1 MAQYLGLDFETFSGV
16 DITKVGLD
24 NYINHP
30 DFTPLLGAIAWR
42 ASPTSEISTHLYD
55 FVRLRRPYN
64 SEFPDDLNS
73 LVDDGRTLVAH
84 NSMFEKLVLNRQWS
98 TQIPDTR
105 IVDTAVLT
113 RCMGADSKLENAA
126 PQLLDPTMRKHT
138 EGKRLIRKFS
148 TGTPPTR
155 DQVRDDPDWKL
166 YGEYC
171 RQDAKLSLLLAEKF
185 ARILQEKELRYQ
197 QLTEQMN
204 LVGWKVD
211 LDIVDTMQRLY
222 EENKAALLDNFQLR
236 SDPGRTL
243 NLNSTV
249 QLKKWCAERSIKA
262 TSFDEAH
269 VSSLLT
275 RLNKAL
281 QAGRFSGSKRA
292 DVLEVVEMLK
302 VKQALGGS
310 SLSKLQKIKEL
321 TGPDGRLRHQYMH
334 VGAGQSYRTSS
345 VGVQMQNLKRLDGNH
360 LGDMDSMEE
369 NPGDWS
375 NDKLAENLRQVFTAT
390 DPDGELV
397 VGDFSSV
404 ESRGLAYVAGEDWKL
419 DAYYKGQDLY
429 RVLGA
434 KIGGLTYDEVP
445 KSHPL
450 RQTGKVGELACGY
463 GAGAGAVAS
472 FAQGMGVEM
481 TEAEAGSLVTDWRSI
496 NPKVVKMWNDLN
508 DALHAAVKGTADI
521 LHLANHI
528 AVMITP
534 IATPESLQ
542 QIHPGAR
549 SLKVEMYVRGKYFL
563 SRVFHGCYLR
573 GRDIIFYKASSKVNG
588 PLWTDTYVNPKTKLL
603 TYHKV
608 YGGKLTG
615 ILIQSM
621 CRQVFF
627 NSLSLLSQA
636 LDGTCTPIVGQFH
649 DEIVV
654 DWNPQRSHL
663 NLQQLIKI
671 MHECMSDPGPLK
683 GFPLEADIKHA
694 HRYIK

>member
-1 MAQYLGLDFETFSGV
+1 MALYLGLDFETFSGV

-30 DFTPLLGAIAWR
+30 DFEPLLGAIAWR
-42 ASPTSEISTHLYD
+42 ETPSSEISTHLYD
-55 FVRLRRPYN
+55 FVQRRSPLN
-64 SEFPDDLNS
+64 DFPGDLKL
-73 LVDDGRTLVAH
+73 LVKDGRTLAAH
-84 NSMFEKLVLNRQWS
+84 NSMFEKLVLNRRWP
-98 TQIPDTR
+98 TQIPATR

-171 RQDAKLSLLLAEKF
+171 VQDAKLSLLLAEKF
-185 ARILQEKELRYQ
+185 VRILHEKELRYQ

-204 LVGWKVD
+204 RVGWKVD

-262 TSFDEAH
+262 NSFDEAH

-508 DALHAAVKGTADI
+508 YTLLAAVKGLPTTVY
-521 LHLANHI
+521 LANHI
-528 AVMITP
+528 AVVIAP

-549 SLKVEMYVRGKYFL
+549 SLKVEMYVQGKYFL

-573 GRDIIFYKASSKVNG
+573 GRDIIVHKASSKVNG

-683 GFPLEADIKHA
+683 RFPLEADIKHA

>member
-1 MAQYLGLDFETFSGV
+1 MALYLGLDFETFSGV

-30 DFTPLLGAIAWR
+30 DFEPLLGAIAWR
-42 ASPTSEISTHLYD
+42 VTPSSEISTHLYD
-55 FVRLRRPYN
+55 FVQRRSPLN
-64 SEFPDDLNS
+64 DFPGDLKL
-73 LVDDGRTLVAH
+73 LVKDGRTLAAH
-84 NSMFEKLVLNRQWS
+84 NSMFEKLVLNRRWP
-98 TQIPDTR
+98 TQIPATR

-171 RQDAKLSLLLAEKF
+171 VQDAKLSLLLAEKF
-185 ARILQEKELRYQ
+185 VPILQEKELRYQ

-204 LVGWKVD
+204 RVGWKVD

-262 TSFDEAH
+262 NSFDEAH

-292 DVLEVVEMLK
+292 YVLEVVEMLK

-419 DAYYKGQDLY
+419 DAYHKGQDLY

-496 NPKVVKMWNDLN
+496 NPKVVRMWNDLN
-508 DALHAAVKGTADI
+508 DALHLAVEGTPF
-521 LHLANHI
+521 LVHLANHI
-528 AVMITP
+528 VVRIAP
-534 IATPESLQ
+534 IVTPESLQ
-542 QIHPGAR
+542 LIHPGAQ
-549 SLKVEMYVRGKYFL
+549 SLKVVMYVRDTLFL

-573 GRDIIFYKASSKVNG
+573 GRDIIVHKASSKVNG

-683 GFPLEADIKHA
+683 RFPLEADIKHA

>member
-1 MAQYLGLDFETFSGV
+1 MALYLGLDFETFSGV

-30 DFTPLLGAIAWR
+30 DFEPLLQAIAWR
-42 ASPTSEISTHLYD
+42 VTPSSEISTRLYD
-55 FVRLRRPYN
+55 FVRFDYN
-64 SEFPDDLNS
+64 DNWVSEDLKH
-73 LVDDGRTLVAH
+73 LVKGGRTLAAH
-84 NSMFEKLVLNRQWS
+84 NSMFEKLVLNRLWP

-105 IVDTAVLT
+105 IVDTAVLA
-113 RCMGADSKLENAA
+113 RCRGADSKLENAA

-148 TGTPPTR
+148 TGTRPSK
-155 DQVRDDPDWKL
+155 DQVKDDPDWKL

-171 RQDAKLSLLLAEKF
+171 VQDAKLSLLLAEEF
-185 ARILQEKELRYQ
+185 APALKDELKYQ

-204 LVGWKVD
+204 RVGWKVD
-211 LDIVDTMQRLY
+211 LDTVDTMQRLY

-334 VGAGQSYRTSS
+334 VGAGQTYRTSS

-404 ESRGLAYVAGEDWKL
+404 ESRGLAYVAGEAWKL
-419 DAYYKGQDLY
+419 DAYRKGQDLY

-472 FAQGMGVEM
+472 FAQGMGIEM
-481 TEAEAGSLVTDWRSI
+481 TEAEAGNLVSDWRSI
-496 NPKVVKMWNDLN
+496 NPMVVKMWNDLN
-508 DALHAAVKGTADI
+508 DTLLAAVKGLPTTVK
-521 LHLANHI
+521 LANDI
-528 AVMITP
+528 AVRIAP
-534 IATPESLQ
+534 ISTPESLQ
-542 QIHPGAR
+542 QIHPGAQ
-549 SLKVEMYVRGKYFL
+549 SLKVVMYVRDKLFL

-627 NSLSLLSQA
+627 NSLELLSLA
-636 LDGTCTPIVGQFH
+636 LTGTGVEIVGQFH

-654 DWNPQRSHL
+654 DWNPGRTKLSLDQV
-663 NLQQLIKI
+663 ITI
-671 MHECMSDPGPLK
+671 MENCMSDPGPLK

>member
-1 MAQYLGLDFETFSGV
+1 MALYLGLDFETFSGV

-30 DFTPLLGAIAWR
+30 DFEPLLGAIAWR
-42 ASPTSEISTHLYD
+42 KTPGSEISTCLYD
-55 FVRLRRPYN
+55 FVQLRSPLN
-64 SEFPDDLNS
+64 DFPGDLNS
-73 LVDDGRTLVAH
+73 LVKGGRTLVAH
-84 NSMFEKLVLNRQWS
+84 NSMFEKLVLNRHWS

-105 IVDTAVLT
+105 IVDTAVLA

-126 PQLLDPTMRKHT
+126 PQLLDPAMRKHT

-148 TGTPPTR
+148 TGTRPTK

-185 ARILQEKELRYQ
+185 APPLVDELEYQ

-249 QLKKWCAERSIKA
+249 QLKKWCAERGIKA
-262 TSFDEAH
+262 NSFDEAH

-310 SLSKLQKIKEL
+310 SLSKLPKIKEL

-360 LGDMDSMEE
+360 LGDMDSMEK
-369 NPGDWS
+369 NPGDWT

-419 DAYYKGQDLY
+419 DAYHKGQDLY

-481 TEAEAGSLVTDWRSI
+481 TEVEAGSLVTDWRSI

-508 DALHAAVKGTADI
+508 DALHAAVKGTTYI
-521 LHLANHI
+521 VHLANHI
-528 AVMITP
+528 AVMIAP

-549 SLKVEMYVRGKYFL
+549 SLKVVMYVSDKLFL
-563 SRVFHGCYLR
+563 SRVFRGCYLR

>member
-1 MAQYLGLDFETFSGV
+1 MALYLGLDFETFSGV

-30 DFTPLLGAIAWR
+30 DFEPLLGAIAWR
-42 ASPTSEISTHLYD
+42 ETPSSEISTRLYD
-55 FVRLRRPYN
+55 FVQFDDN
-64 SEFPDDLNS
+64 DNCFSEGLNL
-73 LVDDGRTLVAH
+73 LVDDGRTLAAH
-84 NSMFEKLVLNRQWS
+84 NSMFEKLVLNRRWP
-98 TQIPDTR
+98 TQIRATR
-105 IVDTAVLT
+105 IVDTAVVA

-126 PQLLDPTMRKHT
+126 PQLLDPSMRKHT

-148 TGTPPTR
+148 TGTRPTK
-155 DQVRDDPDWKL
+155 DQVKDDPDWKL

-171 RQDAKLSLLLAEKF
+171 VQDAKLSLLLAEKF
-185 ARILQEKELRYQ
+185 APILQEEELRYQ
-197 QLTEQMN
+197 QLTDQMN
-204 LVGWKVD
+204 RVGWKVD

-249 QLKKWCAERSIKA
+249 QLKKWCAERGIKA
-262 TSFDEAH
+262 NSFDEAH

-310 SLSKLQKIKEL
+310 SLSKLPKIKEL

-404 ESRGLAYVAGEDWKL
+404 ESRGLAFVAGEDWKL
-419 DAYYKGQDLY
+419 DAYRKGQDLY

-463 GAGAGAVAS
+463 GAGAGAVAA
-472 FAQGMGVEM
+472 FAQGMGIEM
-481 TEAEAGSLVTDWRSI
+481 TEAEAGDLVSDWRSI
-496 NPKVVKMWNDLN
+496 NPMVVKMWNDLN
-508 DALHAAVKGTADI
+508 DALHATVKGVSY
-521 LHLANHI
+521 LVKLANHI
-528 AVMITP
+528 VVRCVP

-542 QIHPGAR
+542 LIHPGAQ
-549 SLKVEMYVRGKYFL
+549 SFKVVMYARDTIFL

-573 GRDIIFYKASSKVNG
+573 GRDIIFYKATSKVNG

>member
-1 MAQYLGLDFETFSGV
+1 MAQYIGLDFETFSGV

-30 DFTPLLGAIAWR
+30 DFMPLLGAIAWR
-42 ASPTSEISTHLYD
+42 DFPSTEISTHLYD
-55 FVRLRRPYN
+55 FVQRRSPLN
-64 SEFPDDLNS
+64 NFPGDLNL
-73 LVDDGRTLVAH
+73 LVDGGRTLAAH

-105 IVDTAVLT
+105 IVDTAVLA

-148 TGTPPTR
+148 TGTRPTK
-155 DQVRDDPDWKL
+155 DQVEDDPDWKL
-166 YGEYC
+166 YREYC

-185 ARILQEKELRYQ
+185 APILQEKELRYQ

-249 QLKKWCAERSIKA
+249 QLKKWCAERGIKA
-262 TSFDEAH
+262 NSFDEAH

-281 QAGRFSGSKRA
+281 QAGRFSGSKLA
-292 DVLEVVEMLK
+292 DVQEVVEMLK

-310 SLSKLQKIKEL
+310 SLSKLPKIKEL

-360 LGDMDSMEE
+360 LGDMDSMEK
-369 NPGDWS
+369 NPGDWT

-419 DAYYKGQDLY
+419 DAYHKGQDLY

-481 TEAEAGSLVTDWRSI
+481 TETEAGSLVTDWRSI

-508 DALHAAVKGTADI
+508 IALHDAVKGGRTTFK
-521 LHLANHI
+521 LANGI
-528 AVMITP
+528 AVRITP
-534 IATPESLQ
+534 ISTPESLQ

-549 SLKVEMYVRGKYFL
+549 SLKAVMYVHNKLFL
-563 SRVFHGCYLR
+563 SRVFRGCYLR
-573 GRDIIFYKASSKVNG
+573 GRDIIFHKASSKVNG

-627 NSLSLLSQA
+627 NSLELLSKA

>member
-1 MAQYLGLDFETFSGV
+1 MTLYLGLDFETFSGV

-30 DFTPLLGAIAWR
+30 DFEPLLGATAWR
-42 ASPTSEISTHLYD
+42 ETPSSEISTRLYD
-55 FVRLRRPYN
+55 FVQFDYN
-64 SEFPDDLNS
+64 DNWFSSDLKH
-73 LVDDGRTLVAH
+73 LVKDGRTLAAH
-84 NSMFEKLVLNRQWS
+84 NSMFEKLVLNRRWP
-98 TQIPDTR
+98 TQIPATR
-105 IVDTAVLT
+105 IVDTAVVA

-148 TGTPPTR
+148 TGTRPSK
-155 DQVRDDPDWKL
+155 DQVKDDPDWKL

-171 RQDAKLSLLLAEKF
+171 VQDAKLSLLLAEKF
-185 ARILQEKELRYQ
+185 APALEDELKYQ

-204 LVGWKVD
+204 RVGWKVD
-211 LDIVDTMQRLY
+211 LDTVDTMQRLY

-281 QAGRFSGSKRA
+281 QAGRFSGSKLLGL
-292 DVLEVVEMLK
+292 LEVVEMLK

-310 SLSKLQKIKEL
+310 SLSKLPKIKEL

-360 LGDMDSMEE
+360 LGDMDSMEK
-369 NPGDWS
+369 NPGDWT

-404 ESRGLAYVAGEDWKL
+404 ESRGLAYVAGENWKL

-472 FAQGMGVEM
+472 FAQGMGIEM
-481 TEAEAGSLVTDWRSI
+481 TEAEAGNLVSDWRSI
-496 NPKVVKMWNDLN
+496 NPMVVKMWNDLN
-508 DALHAAVKGTADI
+508 DTLLAAVKGLPTTVK
-521 LHLANHI
+521 LANDI
-528 AVMITP
+528 AVRIAP
-534 IATPESLQ
+534 IFTPESLQ
-542 QIHPGAR
+542 QIHPGAQ
-549 SLKVEMYVRGKYFL
+549 SLKVVMYVRDRLFL

-603 TYHKV
+603 TYYKV

-627 NSLSLLSQA
+627 NSLELLSRA
-636 LDGTCTPIVGQFH
+636 LTGTGVEIVGQFH

-654 DWNPQRSHL
+654 DWNPGRTKLSLDQV
-663 NLQQLIKI
+663 ITI
-671 MHECMSDPGPLK
+671 MENCMSDPGPLK

>member
-42 ASPTSEISTHLYD
+42 DSPTSEISTHLYD
-55 FVRLRRPYN
+55 FVQRRSPLN
-64 SEFPDDLNS
+64 DFPGDLNL

-98 TQIPDTR
+98 TQIPDTQ
-105 IVDTAVLT
+105 IIDTAVLT

-148 TGTPPTR
+148 TGTRPSK
-155 DQVRDDPDWKL
+155 DQVKDDPDWKL

-171 RQDAKLSLLLAEKF
+171 VQDAKLSLLLAEKF
-185 ARILQEKELRYQ
+185 APILQEKELRYQ

-236 SDPGRTL
+236 CDPGRTL

-249 QLKKWCAERSIKA
+249 QLKKWCAERGIKA

-310 SLSKLQKIKEL
+310 SLSKLPKIKEL

-404 ESRGLAYVAGEDWKL
+404 ESRGLAYVAGENWKL
-419 DAYYKGQDLY
+419 DAYHKGQDLY

-472 FAQGMGVEM
+472 FAQGMGIEM
-481 TEAEAGSLVTDWRSI
+481 TEAEAGNLVSDWRSI
-496 NPKVVKMWNDLN
+496 NPMVVKMWNDLN
-508 DALHAAVKGTADI
+508 DTLLAAVKGLPTNVE
-521 LHLANHI
+521 LANHI
-528 AVMITP
+528 AVRIAP
-534 IATPESLQ
+534 ISTPESLR

-549 SLKVEMYVRGKYFL
+549 SLKVVMYVHDTLFL

-588 PLWTDTYVNPKTKLL
+588 PLWADTYVNPKTKLL
-603 TYHKV
+603 TYYKV

-683 GFPLEADIKHA
+683 RFPLEADIKHA

>member
-1 MAQYLGLDFETFSGV
+1 MALYLGLDFETFSGV

-30 DFTPLLGAIAWR
+30 DFEPLLGAIAWR
-42 ASPTSEISTHLYD
+42 ETPSSEISTHLYD
-55 FVRLRRPYN
+55 FVQRRSPLN
-64 SEFPDDLNS
+64 DFPGDLNL
-73 LVDDGRTLVAH
+73 LVKDGRTLVAH
-84 NSMFEKLVLNRQWS
+84 NSMFEKLVLNRRWP

-105 IVDTAVLT
+105 IVDTAVLA
-113 RCMGADSKLENAA
+113 RCRGADSKLENAA

-148 TGTPPTR
+148 TGTRPSK
-155 DQVRDDPDWKL
+155 DQVKDDPDWKL

-171 RQDAKLSLLLAEKF
+171 VQDAKLSLLLAEKF
-185 ARILQEKELRYQ
+185 AFILRGKELRYQ
-197 QLTEQMN
+197 QLTDQMN
-204 LVGWKVD
+204 RVGWKVD

-281 QAGRFSGSKRA
+281 QAGRFSGSKLA

-360 LGDMDSMEE
+360 LGDMDSMEK
-369 NPGDWS
+369 NPGDWT

-404 ESRGLAYVAGEDWKL
+404 ESRGLAYVAGENWKL
-419 DAYYKGQDLY
+419 DAYHKGQDLY

-472 FAQGMGVEM
+472 FAQGMGIEM
-481 TEAEAGSLVTDWRSI
+481 TEAEAGNLVSDWRSI
-496 NPKVVKMWNDLN
+496 NPMVVKMWNDLN
-508 DALHAAVKGTADI
+508 DALHDAVKGGRTTFK
-521 LHLANHI
+521 LANDI
-528 AVMITP
+528 AVRITS
-534 IATPESLQ
+534 ISTPESLW

-549 SLKVEMYVRGKYFL
+549 SLKVVMYVCDKLFL
-563 SRVFHGCYLR
+563 SRVFLGCYLR
-573 GRDIIFYKASSKVNG
+573 GRDIIFHKASSKVNG

-621 CRQVFF
+621 CRQMFF
-627 NSLSLLSQA
+627 NSLELLSLA
-636 LDGTCTPIVGQFH
+636 LTGTGVEIVGQFH

-654 DWNPQRSHL
+654 DWNPGRTKLSLDQV
-663 NLQQLIKI
+663 ITI
-671 MHECMSDPGPLK
+671 MENCMSDPGPLK

>member
-1 MAQYLGLDFETFSGV
+1 MAHYLGLDFETFSGA

-24 NYINHP
+24 NYVNHP
-30 DFTPLLGAIAWR
+30 DFEPLLAATAWR
-42 ASPTSEISTHLYD
+42 ESSGPEIRTRLYD
-55 FVRLRRPYN
+55 FVLQDETSNHDFLLDVSQRVKEGWR
-64 SEFPDDLNS
+64 
-73 LVDDGRTLVAH
+73 LVAH
-84 NSMFEKLVLNRQWS
+84 NSMFEKQTILRQWGVHPS
-98 TQIPDTR
+98 PMFI
-105 IVDTAVLT
+105 DTAVLA
-113 RCMGADSKLENAA
+113 RCWGADSKLENAA
-126 PQLLDPTMRKHT
+126 PQLLDPTLRKHT
-138 EGKRLIRKFS
+138 AGKRLIRKFS
-148 TGTPPTR
+148 IGTRPTP
-155 DQVRDDPDWKL
+155 DQVEHDPDWKL
-166 YGEYC
+166 FGEYC
-171 RQDAKLSLLLAEKF
+171 VQDAVLSLLLAEKF
-185 ARILQEKELRYQ
+185 APFLWKEEAYQ
-197 QLTEQMN
+197 QLTDQMN
-204 LVGWKVD
+204 QVGWKVD
-211 LDIVDTMQRLY
+211 LDTVDTMQRLY

-236 SDPGRTL
+236 CDPGRTL

-249 QLKKWCAERSIKA
+249 QLKKWCAERGINA

-269 VSSLLT
+269 VASLLT

-281 QAGRFSGSKRA
+281 QAGRFSGSKLA

-360 LGDMDSMEE
+360 LGDMDSMAE
-369 NPGDWS
+369 NPGDWD
-375 NDKLAENLRQVFTAT
+375 NDKLAKNLRQVFTAS
-390 DPDGELV
+390 DPDGELI

-419 DAYYKGQDLY
+419 DAYRKGQDLY

-434 KIGGLTYDEVP
+434 KIGKLPYEKVP

-463 GAGAGAVAS
+463 GAGAGAVQA

-481 TEAEAGSLVTDWRSI
+481 TEAAASNLVTDWRAL
-496 NPKVVKMWNDLN
+496 NPMVVKMWNDLN
-508 DALHAAVKGTADI
+508 DALHSAVNGAPI
-521 LHLANHI
+521 SVNLANRI
-528 AVMITP
+528 YVWISPFTTP
-534 IATPESLQ
+534 KALQ
-542 QIHPGAR
+542 LIHPGAR
-549 SLKVEMYVRGKYFL
+549 SLRVEMFIGSTSFL
-563 SRVFHGCYLR
+563 SRVFPGCYLR
-573 GRDIIFYKASSKVNG
+573 GRDVIYHKASSKVNG

-603 TYHKV
+603 AYHKV

-621 CRQVFF
+621 CRQMFF
-627 NSLSLLSQA
+627 NSLKLLSQA
-636 LDGTCTPIVGQFH
+636 LDGTGVEIVGQFH

-654 DWNPQRSHL
+654 DWNPGRTKLPLDKVLS
-663 NLQQLIKI
+663 I
-671 MHECMSDPGPLK
+671 MESCMSDPGLLK

>member
-1 MAQYLGLDFETFSGV
+1 MALYLGLDFETFSGV

-30 DFTPLLGAIAWR
+30 DFEPLLGAIAWR
-42 ASPTSEISTHLYD
+42 ETPSSEISTHLYD
-55 FVRLRRPYN
+55 FVQRRSPLN
-64 SEFPDDLNS
+64 DFPGDLNL
-73 LVDDGRTLVAH
+73 LVKDGRTLAAH
-84 NSMFEKLVLNRQWS
+84 NSMFEKLVLNRRWP
-98 TQIPDTR
+98 TQIPATR
-105 IVDTAVLT
+105 IVDTAVLA
-113 RCMGADSKLENAA
+113 RCMGADSKLENSA

-148 TGTPPTR
+148 TGTRPSK
-155 DQVRDDPDWKL
+155 DQVKDDPDWKL

-171 RQDAKLSLLLAEKF
+171 VQDAKLSLLLAEKF
-185 ARILQEKELRYQ
+185 ALILQEKELRYQ
-197 QLTEQMN
+197 QLTDQMN
-204 LVGWKVD
+204 RVGWKVD

-404 ESRGLAYVAGEDWKL
+404 ESRGLAYVAGENWKL
-419 DAYYKGQDLY
+419 DAYHKGQDLY

-472 FAQGMGVEM
+472 FAQGMGIEM
-481 TEAEAGSLVTDWRSI
+481 TEAEACNLVSDWRSI
-496 NPKVVKMWNDLN
+496 NPMVVKMWNDLN
-508 DALHAAVKGTADI
+508 DDLHAAVKGIPTTVK
-521 LHLANHI
+521 LANHI
-528 AVMITP
+528 AVRIAP
-534 IATPESLQ
+534 IVTPESLQ
-542 QIHPGAR
+542 LIHPGAQ
-549 SLKVEMYVRGKYFL
+549 SLKVVMYARDTIFL

-603 TYHKV
+603 TYYKV

-627 NSLSLLSQA
+627 NSLELLSWA
-636 LDGTCTPIVGQFH
+636 LTGTGVEIVGQFH

-654 DWNPQRSHL
+654 DWNPGRTKLSLDQV
-663 NLQQLIKI
+663 ITI
-671 MHECMSDPGPLK
+671 MENCMSDPGPLK

>member
-1 MAQYLGLDFETFSGV
+1 MALYLGLDFETFSGV

-30 DFTPLLGAIAWR
+30 DFEPLLGAIAWR
-42 ASPTSEISTHLYD
+42 ETPSSEISTRLYD
-55 FVRLRRPYN
+55 FVRLRWPF
-64 SEFPDDLNS
+64 SGFPEDLKL
-73 LVDDGRTLVAH
+73 LVKDGRTLAAH
-84 NSMFEKLVLNRQWS
+84 NSMFEKLVLNRRWP
-98 TQIPDTR
+98 TQIPATR
-105 IVDTAVLT
+105 IVDTAVVA

-126 PQLLDPTMRKHT
+126 PQLLDPSMRKHT

-148 TGTPPTR
+148 TGTRPTK
-155 DQVRDDPDWKL
+155 DQVEDDPDWKL

-171 RQDAKLSLLLAEKF
+171 VQDAKLSLLLAEKF
-185 ARILQEKELRYQ
+185 VPILQEKELRYQ
-197 QLTEQMN
+197 QLTDQMN
-204 LVGWKVD
+204 RVGWKVD

-281 QAGRFSGSKRA
+281 QAGRFSGSKLA

-419 DAYYKGQDLY
+419 DAYRKGQDLY

-434 KIGGLTYDEVP
+434 KIGGLTYDKVP

-496 NPKVVKMWNDLN
+496 NPKVVRMWNDLN
-508 DALHAAVKGTADI
+508 DALHLAVEGTPF
-521 LHLANHI
+521 LVHLANDIVVRI
-528 AVMITP
+528 AP
-534 IATPESLQ
+534 IITPESLQ
-542 QIHPGAR
+542 LIHPGAQ
-549 SLKVEMYVRGKYFL
+549 SLKVVMYARDKLFL

-573 GRDIIFYKASSKVNG
+573 GRDIIVHKASSKVNG

-636 LDGTCTPIVGQFH
+636 LYGTCTPIVGQFH

-654 DWNPQRSHL
+654 DWNPGRTKLSLDQV
-663 NLQQLIKI
+663 ITI
-671 MHECMSDPGPLK
+671 MENCMSDPGPLK

>member
-1 MAQYLGLDFETFSGV
+1 MALYLGLDFETFSGV

-30 DFTPLLGAIAWR
+30 DFEPLLGAIAWR
-42 ASPTSEISTHLYD
+42 ETPSSEISTHLYD
-55 FVRLRRPYN
+55 FVQRRSPLN
-64 SEFPDDLNS
+64 DFPGDLNL
-73 LVDDGRTLVAH
+73 LVKDGRTLAAH
-84 NSMFEKLVLNRQWS
+84 NSMFEKLVLNRRWP
-98 TQIPDTR
+98 TQIPATR
-105 IVDTAVLT
+105 IVDTAVVA

-148 TGTPPTR
+148 TGTRPSK
-155 DQVRDDPDWKL
+155 DQVKDDPDWKL

-171 RQDAKLSLLLAEKF
+171 VQDAKLSLLLAEKF
-185 ARILQEKELRYQ
+185 ALILQEKELRYQ
-197 QLTEQMN
+197 QLTDQMN
-204 LVGWKVD
+204 RVGWKVD

-281 QAGRFSGSKRA
+281 QAGRFSGSKLA

-419 DAYYKGQDLY
+419 DAYRKGQDLY

-434 KIGGLTYDEVP
+434 KIGGLTYDKVP

-472 FAQGMGVEM
+472 FAQGMGIEM
-481 TEAEAGSLVTDWRSI
+481 TEAEAGDLVTDWRSI
-496 NPKVVKMWNDLN
+496 NPMVVKMWNDLN
-508 DALHAAVKGTADI
+508 DALHAAVKGTAYI
-521 LHLANHI
+521 VKLANDIVVRI
-528 AVMITP
+528 AP
-534 IATPESLQ
+534 IITPESLQ
-542 QIHPGAR
+542 LIHPGAQ
-549 SLKVEMYVRGKYFL
+549 SLKVVMYARDKLFL

-603 TYHKV
+603 TYYKV

-627 NSLSLLSQA
+627 NSLERLSRT
-636 LDGTCTPIVGQFH
+636 LTGTGVEIVGQFH

-654 DWNPQRSHL
+654 DWNPGRTKLSLDQV
-663 NLQQLIKI
+663 ITI
-671 MHECMSDPGPLK
+671 MENCMSIPGQLV

>member
-1 MAQYLGLDFETFSGV
+1 MALYLGLDFETFSGV

-30 DFTPLLGAIAWR
+30 DFEPLLGATAWR
-42 ASPTSEISTHLYD
+42 ETPSSEISTRLYD
-55 FVRLRRPYN
+55 FVRLRWPF
-64 SEFPDDLNS
+64 SGFPEDLK
-73 LVDDGRTLVAH
+73 LLAKEGRTLAAH
-84 NSMFEKLVLNRQWS
+84 NSMFEKLVLNRRWP
-98 TQIPDTR
+98 TQIPATR
-105 IVDTAVLT
+105 IVDTAVVA

-148 TGTPPTR
+148 TGTRPSKA
-155 DQVRDDPDWKL
+155 QVKDDPDWKL

-171 RQDAKLSLLLAEKF
+171 VQDAKLSLLLAEKF
-185 ARILQEKELRYQ
+185 ALILQEKELRYQ
-197 QLTEQMN
+197 QLTDQMN
-204 LVGWKVD
+204 RVGWKVD

-281 QAGRFSGSKRA
+281 QAGRFSGSKLA

-310 SLSKLQKIKEL
+310 SLSKLPKIKKL

-419 DAYYKGQDLY
+419 DAYRKGQDLY

-472 FAQGMGVEM
+472 FAQGMGIEM
-481 TEAEAGSLVTDWRSI
+481 TEAEAGDLVSDWRSI
-496 NPKVVKMWNDLN
+496 NPKVVRMWNDLN
-508 DALHAAVKGTADI
+508 DALHLAVEGTPFFV
-521 LHLANHI
+521 HLANHI
-528 AVMITP
+528 AVRIAP
-534 IATPESLQ
+534 IVTPESLQ
-542 QIHPGAR
+542 LIHPGAQ
-549 SLKVEMYVRGKYFL
+549 SLKVVMYARDTLFL

-573 GRDIIFYKASSKVNG
+573 GRDIIVHKASSKVNG

-627 NSLSLLSQA
+627 NSLELLSRA
-636 LDGTCTPIVGQFH
+636 LTGMGVEIVGQFH

-654 DWNPQRSHL
+654 DWNPGRTKLSLDQV
-663 NLQQLIKI
+663 ITI
-671 MHECMSDPGPLK
+671 MENCMPIPGPLV

>member
-1 MAQYLGLDFETFSGV
+1 MALYLGLDFETFSGV

-30 DFTPLLGAIAWR
+30 DFEPLLGAIAWR
-42 ASPTSEISTHLYD
+42 ETPSSKISTRLYD
-55 FVRLRRPYN
+55 FVQFDYKDNRFLWY
-64 SEFPDDLNS
+64 LKL
-73 LVDDGRTLVAH
+73 LVKDGRTLAAH
-84 NSMFEKLVLNRQWS
+84 NSMFEKLVLNRRWP

-105 IVDTAVLT
+105 IVDTAVLA
-113 RCMGADSKLENAA
+113 RCRGADSKLENAA

-148 TGTPPTR
+148 TGTRPSK

-171 RQDAKLSLLLAEKF
+171 VQDAKLSLLLAEKF
-185 ARILQEKELRYQ
+185 APALEDELKYQ

-204 LVGWKVD
+204 RVGWKVD
-211 LDIVDTMQRLY
+211 LDTVDTMQRLY

-281 QAGRFSGSKRA
+281 QAGRFSGSKLA

-334 VGAGQSYRTSS
+334 VGAGQTYRTSS

-419 DAYYKGQDLY
+419 DAYRKGQDLY

-472 FAQGMGVEM
+472 FAQGMGIEM
-481 TEAEAGSLVTDWRSI
+481 TEAEAGNLVSDWRSI
-496 NPKVVKMWNDLN
+496 NPMVVKMWNDLN
-508 DALHAAVKGTADI
+508 DTLLAAVKGLPTTVK
-521 LHLANHI
+521 LANDI
-528 AVMITP
+528 AVRIAP
-534 IATPESLQ
+534 ISTPESLQ
-542 QIHPGAR
+542 QIHPGAQ
-549 SLKVEMYVRGKYFL
+549 SLKVVMYVRDKLFL

-603 TYHKV
+603 TYYKV

-627 NSLSLLSQA
+627 NSLELLSRA
-636 LDGTCTPIVGQFH
+636 LTGMGVEIVGQFH

-654 DWNPQRSHL
+654 DWNPGRTKLSLDQV
-663 NLQQLIKI
+663 ITI
-671 MHECMSDPGPLK
+671 MENCMSDPGPLK

>member
-1 MAQYLGLDFETFSGV
+1 MALYLGLDFETFSGV

-30 DFTPLLGAIAWR
+30 DFEPLLGAIAWR
-42 ASPTSEISTHLYD
+42 KTPSCEISTRLYD
-55 FVRLRRPYN
+55 FVQFDDDDNWFSVNLMRLVIN
-64 SEFPDDLNS
+64 
-73 LVDDGRTLVAH
+73 GQTLAAH
-84 NSMFEKLVLNRQWS
+84 NSMFEKLVLNRRWP
-98 TQIPDTR
+98 TQIPATR
-105 IVDTAVLT
+105 IVDTAVLA
-113 RCMGADSKLENAA
+113 RCMGADSKLENSA

-148 TGTPPTR
+148 TGTRPSK
-155 DQVRDDPDWKL
+155 DQVKDDPDWKL

-171 RQDAKLSLLLAEKF
+171 VQDAKLSLLLAEKF
-185 ARILQEKELRYQ
+185 ALILQEKELRYQ
-197 QLTEQMN
+197 QLTDQMN
-204 LVGWKVD
+204 RVGWKVD

-310 SLSKLQKIKEL
+310 SLSKLPKIKEL

-419 DAYYKGQDLY
+419 DAYHKGQDLY

-472 FAQGMGVEM
+472 FAQGMGIEM
-481 TEAEAGSLVTDWRSI
+481 TEAEAGNLVSDWRSI
-496 NPKVVKMWNDLN
+496 NPMVVKMWNDLN
-508 DALHAAVKGTADI
+508 DTLLAAVKGLPTTVK
-521 LHLANHI
+521 LANDI
-528 AVMITP
+528 AVRITW
-534 IATPESLQ
+534 ISTPESLQ

-549 SLKVEMYVRGKYFL
+549 SLKVVMYVSDKLFM

-627 NSLSLLSQA
+627 NSLELLSLA
-636 LDGTCTPIVGQFH
+636 LTGTGVEIVGQFH

-654 DWNPQRSHL
+654 DWNPGRTKLSLDQV
-663 NLQQLIKI
+663 ITI
-671 MHECMSDPGPLK
+671 MENCMSDPGPLK
-683 GFPLEADIKHA
+683 RFPLEADIKHA

>member
-1 MAQYLGLDFETFSGV
+1 MALYLGLDFETFSGV

-30 DFTPLLGAIAWR
+30 DFEPLLGAIAWR
-42 ASPTSEISTHLYD
+42 ETPSSEISTRLYD
-55 FVRLRRPYN
+55 FVRLRWPF
-64 SEFPDDLNS
+64 SGFPEDLKL
-73 LVDDGRTLVAH
+73 LVKDGRTLAAH
-84 NSMFEKLVLNRQWS
+84 NSMFEKLVLNRRWP
-98 TQIPDTR
+98 TQIPATR
-105 IVDTAVLT
+105 IVDTAVLA

-126 PQLLDPTMRKHT
+126 PQLLDPSMRKHT

-148 TGTPPTR
+148 TGTRPSK
-155 DQVRDDPDWKL
+155 DQVKDDPDWKL

-171 RQDAKLSLLLAEKF
+171 VQDAKLSLLLAEKF
-185 ARILQEKELRYQ
+185 APALEDELKYQ

-204 LVGWKVD
+204 RVGWKVD
-211 LDIVDTMQRLY
+211 LDTVDTMQRLY

-281 QAGRFSGSKRA
+281 QAGRFSGSKLA

-404 ESRGLAYVAGEDWKL
+404 ESRGLAYAAGENWKL
-419 DAYYKGQDLY
+419 DAYRKGQDLY

-472 FAQGMGVEM
+472 FAQGMGIEM
-481 TEAEAGSLVTDWRSI
+481 TEAEAGDLVSDWRSI
-496 NPKVVKMWNDLN
+496 NPMVVKMWNDLN
-508 DALHAAVKGTADI
+508 DALLAAVKGVTY
-521 LHLANHI
+521 LVKLANHI
-528 AVMITP
+528 TVRIAP
-534 IATPESLQ
+534 IITPESLQ
-542 QIHPGAR
+542 LIHPGAQ
-549 SLKVEMYVRGKYFL
+549 SLKVGMYARDKLFL

-573 GRDIIFYKASSKVNG
+573 GRDIIFYTASSKVNG

-603 TYHKV
+603 TYYKV

>member
-1 MAQYLGLDFETFSGV
+1 MALYLGLDFETFSGV

-42 ASPTSEISTHLYD
+42 ETPSSEISTRLYD
-55 FVRLRRPYN
+55 FVRLRWPF
-64 SEFPDDLNS
+64 SGFPEDLK
-73 LVDDGRTLVAH
+73 LLAKEGRTLAAH
-84 NSMFEKLVLNRQWS
+84 NSMFEKLVLNRRWP
-98 TQIPDTR
+98 TQIPATR
-105 IVDTAVLT
+105 IVDTAVVA

-148 TGTPPTR
+148 TGTRPSK
-155 DQVRDDPDWKL
+155 DQVKDDPDWKL

-171 RQDAKLSLLLAEKF
+171 VQDAKLSLLLAEKF
-185 ARILQEKELRYQ
+185 VLILQVKELRYQ
-197 QLTEQMN
+197 QLTDQMN
-204 LVGWKVD
+204 RVGWKVD

-281 QAGRFSGSKRA
+281 QAGRFSGSKLA

-419 DAYYKGQDLY
+419 DAYRKGQDLY

-496 NPKVVKMWNDLN
+496 NPKVVRMWNDLN
-508 DALHAAVKGTADI
+508 DALHLAVEGTPF
-521 LHLANHI
+521 LVHLANDITVRI
-528 AVMITP
+528 AP
-534 IATPESLQ
+534 IVTPESLQ
-542 QIHPGAR
+542 LIHPGAQ
-549 SLKVEMYVRGKYFL
+549 SLKVVMYARDTLFL

-573 GRDIIFYKASSKVNG
+573 GRDIIVHKASSKVNG

-627 NSLSLLSQA
+627 NSLELLSQA
-636 LDGTCTPIVGQFH
+636 LPGTGVEIVGQFH

-654 DWNPQRSHL
+654 DWNPGRTKLSLDQV
-663 NLQQLIKI
+663 ITI
-671 MHECMSDPGPLK
+671 MENCMSNPGQLV